1 MFRMALLKQK
11 MQELLGVLDCPK
23 EITDLVKENLETNKL
38 ELTIENINLSLQS
51 LKLAKYYNLRWTIY
65 RQLNQDIPYR
75 DFSMYIDK
83 IIKEYQE
90 FHQVYKTF
98 YSSDIPIEFVVKKI
112 IQKLMPNYNEF
123 PHEIKTTLR
132 LKIYEERYQHVED
145 VKQSEK

>member
-1 MFRMALLKQK
+1 M
-11 MQELLGVLDCPK
+11 
-23 EITDLVKENLETNKL
+23 
-38 ELTIENINLSLQS
+38 SLQS